1 MCLVGENHGMHLTDF
16 LLSCIQL
23 RQLTDCVH
31 FKTFQKTCCC
41 KWEFQRE
48 ELGQL
53 CRKLSDCLIHVCVE
67 RGAPSVSAGGP
78 PVSKPAAFFFPDT
91 FPCSRNVQGHPGP
104 SLSSPPS
111 RGGEAAP
118 DFTRLVGSREAN
130 RANGMHEAFKC
141 HICGLGCQAQAAH
154 HNKPVT
160 QALSHWVLYFSSLR
174 SGALCSL
181 ATETGMFG
189 PQTCQK
195 LGVFL
200 KQPCGLAKECVSLG
214 AASPRYCL
222 PSSGPQHA

>member
-1 MCLVGENHGMHLTDF
+1 MGISERRAWAALP
-16 LLSCIQL
+16 
-23 RQLTDCVH
+23 
-31 FKTFQKTCCC
+31 KTV
-41 KWEFQRE
+41 R
-48 ELGQL
+48 LPHSRV
-53 CRKLSDCLIHVCVE
+53 CR
-67 RGAPSVSAGGP
+67 AGGP
-78 PVSKPAAFFFPDT
+78 PLCQREAHPCQSQQLFFFPDT
-91 FPCSRNVQGHPGP
+91 FPCSRNMQGHPGP

-111 RGGEAAP
+111 RRGEAAP

-141 HICGLGCQAQAAH
+141 HICGLGCQAQAAR

-195 LGVFL
+195 LSVFL

-222 PSSGPQHA
+222 PSSHPSTLEDRRLIPSCLPVLLRIRIFGPGNLCHAH